1 MVAGERKLTPME
13 AISNLRG
20 FTFLCGYY
28 GEFIC
33 Q

>member
-1 MVAGERKLTPME
+1 MVAGEPKLTPME
-13 AISNLRG
+13 AILNLRG
-20 FTFLCGYY
+20 LKFLSGYY